1 MIRHSEIPCQ
11 SLCNR
16 CGMLGFTDAAVLL
29 TALAYIYG
37 RPETAPCWQPQ
48 TTPDAASPDDAFCGE
63 DGKDEGSGVRRL
75 LGGIVTGQCRDGRR
89 LRRRQP
95 GRRLGREDRLP
106 VLGRSRD
113 FCSGRYPK

>member
-1 MIRHSEIPCQ
+1 
-11 SLCNR
+11 
-16 CGMLGFTDAAVLL
+16 MLGFTDAAVRYRLGVYIWTTRDCTLL
-29 TALAYIYG
+29 AT
-37 RPETAPCWQPQ
+37 
-48 TTPDAASPDDAFCGE
+48 SDDSRRSVNLCGE

-75 LGGIVTGQCRDGRR
+75 LGGIVTDQCRDGRR